1 MCVHSSRWTYSE
13 VHEFTLFN
21 KCLTFF
27 FQEFVDA
34 SKPTRIN
41 LARYIN
47 HSCDPNAVVELW
59 QTPEG
64 KSRALIISKKD
75 IYPNE
80 EITINYGRHE
90 LFRWVTVVPLTLA
103 AVIVYHRHVLARN
116 VEVHRGKDGVVVT
129 VTPVSAARDA
139 DLTSKRCTL
148 VNISS

>member
-1 MCVHSSRWTYSE
+1 MDVTYDASCHTSDTIPMSERRRFLRTRNSS
-13 VHEFTLFN
+13 N
-21 KCLTFF
+21 M
-27 FQEFVDA
+27 EFVEA

-64 KSRALIISKKD
+64 KSRALVISKKD

-90 LFRWVTVVPLTLA
+90 LFRWVTVFPLTLA
-103 AVIVYHRHVLARN
+103 AVIVYHHHVLAGN
-116 VEVHRGKDGVVVT
+116 VEVHRGKDDAVVT
-129 VTPVSAARDA
+129 VTLVSAAR
-139 DLTSKRCTL
+139 C
-148 VNISS
+148 